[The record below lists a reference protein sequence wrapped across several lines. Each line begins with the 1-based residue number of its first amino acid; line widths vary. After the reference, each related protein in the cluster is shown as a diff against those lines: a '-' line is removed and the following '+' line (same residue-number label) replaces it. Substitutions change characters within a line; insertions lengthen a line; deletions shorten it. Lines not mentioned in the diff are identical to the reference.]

1 MNNLCKTLII
11 KQLKVVGKS
20 PLQTF
25 AYPLS
30 KAGPMGFVLDFFVPA
45 GILGFPL
52 GFLFTPPGPLSEGEA
67 RSGKELDE
75 RLGREPA
82 AGRFPPLRGGARQG
96 GGVKKQLGNY

>member
-1 MNNLCKTLII
+1 
-11 KQLKVVGKS
+11 
-20 PLQTF
+20 
-25 AYPLS
+25 
-30 KAGPMGFVLDFFVPA
+30 MGFVLDFFVPA

-67 RSGKELDE
+67 QSGKELGE